1 MKNNVVF
8 PREKL
13 KNLGV
18 EALAICDLLALIL
31 GRGTVQKNVFELAA
45 ELECYLASCKQVPS
59 IEDLKGIKGLGYA
72 KAAQIMA
79 CLEFSRRFLLA
90 QNIKSV
96 KTPEELIPHLAFLKY
111 EKQETFVVI
120 SLSSANCILKVHNL
134 TVGLVNQ
141 TQIHPREAFVRA
153 IEDRAVAVVFAH
165 NHPSGNLQP
174 SHADEEITAQLC
186 RAGKILGIEVF
197 DHLIIGASGF
207 YSLKRTNP
215 GLFT

>member
-1 MKNNVVF
+1 MGNDTVF

-18 EALAICDLLALIL
+18 EELSVCDLLALIL
-31 GRGTVQKNVFELAA
+31 GRGTAQKNVFALAL
-45 ELECYLASCKQVPS
+45 ELEYYLASCKQVPGIS
-59 IEDLKGIKGLGYA
+59 DLMGIKGLGYA
-72 KAAQIMA
+72 KAAQITA

-90 QNIKSV
+90 QNVKSV

-111 EKQETFVVI
+111 EKQETFVAI
-120 SLSSANCILKVHNL
+120 TLSSANSILKIHNL

-141 TQIHPREAFVRA
+141 TQIHPREAFVKA

-174 SHADEEITAQLC
+174 SRADEEMTGQLC
-186 RAGKILGIEVF
+186 QSGRILGIEVL

-207 YSLKRTNP
+207 CSLRRINP
-215 GLFT
+215 ALFA